1 MQINLPL
8 GLETIMKRWG
18 SLTHGHFARRLFFA
32 LSIASVVAI
41 EVVHGLGL
49 ADWVRNLY
57 WVAIPIIGIGLGD
70 CLQTRHSIR
79 RNYPVIG
86 NFRYLFESVRP
97 EINQYF
103 VESNIDGRPFSR
115 ERRSVIYQRAKGDND
130 TVPFGTLQDVYAPDY
145 EWVNHSIAPKHFAGE
160 PPRVLI
166 GGPDCKQPYSASLYN
181 ISAMSYGSL
190 SKNAVLALS
199 SGAKKGGFYHNTGE
213 GGLTPYHLQGGGD
226 LVWQLGTAY
235 FGARNHDGT
244 FSADKFQNK
253 VAAHPQVKMIEI
265 KLSQGAKP
273 GHGGILPAAKVT
285 KEIAAIRDV
294 AMGADVISPPGHS
307 AFSSPEGLLKFVKQL
322 RDLSGG
328 KPIGFKLCLG
338 KRREFMAICKA
349 MLETGITPDFITV
362 DGGEGG
368 TGAAPIEFSNSIGTP
383 LNEGLVFIHNALTGI
398 GVRDRI
404 KLIASGKVST
414 GVHLFSKL
422 ALGADLCNSA
432 RSMMFALGCIQALRC
447 NTNTCPTGVATQDA
461 ALVKGLVVGDK
472 SERVARFHRA
482 TVKSFLEVMAAAGI
496 ESPDEISPWHIQRR
510 VNSYEV
516 KHYGEIYHFLKPGEL
531 LKDRPAE
538 YDRPWKHASAQTWE
552 SNAID

>member
-1 MQINLPL
+1 
-8 GLETIMKRWG
+8 MKRWG

-32 LSIASVVAI
+32 LSIGTLVAV
-41 EVVHGLGL
+41 EVLHYTGIALW
-49 ADWVRNLY
+49 ARHLY
-57 WVAIPIIGIGLGD
+57 WFALPLIAIGLSD
-70 CLQTRHSIR
+70 CFQTRHSIR

-86 NFRYLFESVRP
+86 NFRYLFESIRP

-130 TVPFGTLQDVYAPDY
+130 TVPFGTLHDVYAPDY
-145 EWVNHSIAPKHFAGE
+145 EWVNHSIDPKHHEGE
-160 PPRVLI
+160 PPRVVI
-166 GGPDCKQPYSASLYN
+166 GGPDCRQPYSASLYN

-244 FSADKFQNK
+244 FSAEKFK
-253 VAAHPQVKMIEI
+253 KRVAAHPQVKMIEI

-285 KEIAAIRDV
+285 KEISEIRDV
-294 AMGADVISPPGHS
+294 PAGKDVISPPGHT
-307 AFSSPEGLLKFVKQL
+307 AFRSPRGLLEFVAQL
-322 RDLSGG
+322 RELSDG

-349 MLETGITPDFITV
+349 MIETGITPDFITV

-383 LNEGLVFIHNALTGI
+383 LNEGLVFVHNALTGV

-404 KLIASGKVST
+404 KIIASGKVST
-414 GVHLFSKL
+414 GVHIFSKL

-472 SERVARFHRA
+472 SERVARFQKA
-482 TVKSFLEVMAAAGI
+482 TVKSFIEVMAAAGI
-496 ESPDEISPWHIQRR
+496 SHPDEINPWHIQRR
-510 VNSYEV
+510 VNSFEV
-516 KHYGEIYHFLKPGEL
+516 KHYGEIYHFLKSGEL
-531 LKDRPAE
+531 LSNPPPE
-538 YDRPWKHASAQTWE
+538 YDRPWQHARTDSWE
-552 SNAID
+552 STETS